1 MISRAADSYIL
12 QASAFAYIV
21 LLMSSAFTHACKR
34 SGNTTHSIM
43 HCTAAC
49 MLTSAHMTMK
59 CTMVQL
65 QAGALHSVVSVCHWL
80 RTLSLVINFDSASLS
95 SVAASK
101 PTKGDACLFFYPA
114 CTLTACTTGSLQWSY
129 MKGGRLVCCYVQQR
143 FASCCLYKLQRSCA
157 MHYATLQYLQQQCQ
171 SGHSK
176 FVLNLI
182 AITTCKGSVT
192 CCSMHYYRI
201 ECSSA
206 ELQRVELLVM
216 QCECSLI
223 HLAGSAVLST
233 LLQCDRT
240 ASNNTYIRQQTRC
253 SDRLAPCACMQALCD
268 SLSVY

>member
-114 CTLTACTTGSLQWSY
+114 FTMVVHEGRAACVLLRTATLCKLLFIQASAQLCDALRDAAVSSAASTSAINQTVLQ
-129 MKGGRLVCCYVQQR
+129 
-143 FASCCLYKLQRSCA
+143 YKMIARNAHSCA
-157 MHYATLQYLQQQCQ
+157 
-171 SGHSK
+171 
-176 FVLNLI
+176 
-182 AITTCKGSVT
+182 
-192 CCSMHYYRI
+192 
-201 ECSSA
+201 
-206 ELQRVELLVM
+206 
-216 QCECSLI
+216 
-223 HLAGSAVLST
+223 
-233 LLQCDRT
+233 
-240 ASNNTYIRQQTRC
+240 
-253 SDRLAPCACMQALCD
+253 
-268 SLSVY
+268 